1 MPLHPS
7 RHRAGDPSL
16 YRALLCLD
24 MKRIYQRDRYKVV
37 ILTLDGR
44 IKTKEYQACSTGDAW
59 NKADAC
65 MDVDRVL
72 AVEKI
77 EEPKAL

>member
-1 MPLHPS
+1 
-7 RHRAGDPSL
+7 
-16 YRALLCLD
+16 

-37 ILTLDGR
+37 ILTMDGR

-59 NKADAC
+59 NKGDAC

-72 AVEKI
+72 TVEKI
-77 EEPKAL
+77 QETQLK

>member
-1 MPLHPS
+1 M
-7 RHRAGDPSL
+7 
-16 YRALLCLD
+16 
-24 MKRIYQRDRYKVV
+24 
-37 ILTLDGR
+37 DGR

-77 EEPKAL
+77 EEHQPK

>member
-1 MPLHPS
+1 
-7 RHRAGDPSL
+7 
-16 YRALLCLD
+16 
-24 MKRIYQRDRYKVV
+24 MKRVYHRERYKVV

-44 IKTKEYQACSTGDAW
+44 IKAKEYQACSTGDAW

-77 EEPKAL
+77 EEQQPK